1 MFKNKKRLIT
11 SGCSYTEGHKLKS
24 KGSWATY
31 LAKNNDYLS
40 AFKNNN
46 LVGMILCL
54 FLLFEIYF
62 IQ

>member
-31 LAKNNDYLS
+31 LAKNNDCEFITFYKTS
-40 AFKNNN
+40 NE
-46 LVGMILCL
+46 CL
-54 FLLFEIYF
+54 LKLH
-62 IQ
+62 